1 MLTDCHPDGKYGEC
15 CFFKTFFID
24 QQAYITPSSSLLM
37 LFDRRQDANGRIYY
51 VNHIQRTTQ
60 WQRPTLSQANN
71 NTANNVIINQRQS
84 EMENFGRRVHIS
96 LDSNDEQ
103 LTDETDTLATT
114 PKDESASGSDPNA
127 ATTSN
132 KTMPARLQQV
142 PSNVDDQASSSSN
155 QTEPP
160 TEPQAAAAAAAT
172 AAITNSRPPPD
183 TDLPPNWSMQI
194 APNGRTFYIDHNKK
208 TTTWNHP
215 VTNKPSPVPP
225 KGSAPNRIHSSSISS
240 NTNSTSNTLT
250 CIIHLFIFSSVEQ
263 TKVRNLIRLFQISCS
278 CR

>member
-1 MLTDCHPDGKYGEC
+1 
-15 CFFKTFFID
+15 
-24 QQAYITPSSSLLM
+24 
-37 LFDRRQDANGRIYY
+37 
-51 VNHIQRTTQ
+51 
-60 WQRPTLSQANN
+60 
-71 NTANNVIINQRQS
+71 
-84 EMENFGRRVHIS
+84 MENFGRRVHIS

-250 CIIHLFIFSSVEQ
+250 CIHLFIFSSVEQ

-278 CR
+278 C